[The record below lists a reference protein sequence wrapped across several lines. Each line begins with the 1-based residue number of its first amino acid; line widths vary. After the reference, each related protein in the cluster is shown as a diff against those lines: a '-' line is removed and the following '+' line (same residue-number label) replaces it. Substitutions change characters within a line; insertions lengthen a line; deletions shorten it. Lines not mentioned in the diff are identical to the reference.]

1 MLEKSHDVDRI
12 NAAVNHPDVRP
23 FVGPGEDML
32 DLAPLVAQPENWFL
46 MGEHGGFAL
55 IWSAPRVHEIHTFIV
70 PEGRGV
76 WAKEAAQELIAFA
89 RKNDDI
95 MVWTKVAPDQK
106 NVELFTRAAGLKPTG
121 MDVETFGVPYK
132 TYSLELTSCL

>member
-1 MLEKSHDVDRI
+1 MLERSFDIARI
-12 NAAVNHPDVRP
+12 NEVVNHPAVRP

-32 DLAPLVAQPENWFL
+32 DLAPLVARPENWFL

-55 IWSAPRVHEIHTFIV
+55 IWSAPRVHEIHTFIL
-70 PEGRGV
+70 PGGRGV

-89 RKNDDI
+89 GKNNDI
-95 MVWTKVAPDQK
+95 MVWTKVAPGQK
-106 NVELFTRAAGLKPTG
+106 NVELFTRSAGLKPTG
-121 MDVETFGVPYK
+121 MDVETFDVPYK